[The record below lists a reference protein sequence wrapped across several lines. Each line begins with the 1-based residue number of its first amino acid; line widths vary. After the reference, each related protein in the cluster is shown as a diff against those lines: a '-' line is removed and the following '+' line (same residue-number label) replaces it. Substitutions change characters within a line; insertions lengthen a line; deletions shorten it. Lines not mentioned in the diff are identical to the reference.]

1 MTETSRQLLRPDSAL
16 LALAL
21 VCVHLR
27 LLLLGSKAALQ
38 VMVVSFVVTQ
48 VLNQLQKVPSL
59 AGIQSSPL
67 NPSGIHEAAP
77 ISPQAFDFM
86 FGGLRML
93 PVSLV

>member
-1 MTETSRQLLRPDSAL
+1 MSRQLLRPDSAL

-38 VMVVSFVVTQ
+38 LMVVSFVVTQ

-59 AGIQSSPL
+59 AGIQSSP
-67 NPSGIHEAAP
+67 
-77 ISPQAFDFM
+77 FM
-86 FGGLRML
+86 RL
-93 PVSLV
+93 PPFPHKPLILCLEV